1 MARIIA
7 KTKLD
12 ARSIDI
18 LNVIRNNAS
27 YAYQKD
33 VPNIE
38 KEQDIPKVGEIL
50 FGNPTHSNEFINALI
65 NRIALVRMQS
75 ATFNN
80 PYRHL
85 KKGYLEFGETVE
97 DIFVGIIKAVKYDA
111 EKGASREFKRT
122 LPNVQSA
129 FHVTNWKVMYP
140 ITIEKQTLRRA
151 FTSADGVTNLITS
164 IINQVYQSAE
174 YDEYLL
180 FKYLL
185 IKAISHGK
193 VYPQPIDTTDMDSVA
208 VAFRGKSNLLPI
220 DMTGR
225 FNETH
230 VQNNTPIYKQCIFM
244 DADFNA
250 KFDVKVLASAF
261 NMDKATFIGKLHL
274 IDDFASFDNERFE
287 AIREE
292 STGLEEV
299 TADELALMKNVKGVL
314 VDEEWFQVYDNL
326 FEFDETPVGSGL
338 YWNYWLHVWKTVS
351 YSPFANAIVFVD
363 KGATI
368 ANPTTITVE
377 ITGKDISEV
386 GTIFTLN
393 VKDNTATLAPNS
405 LNFVQTEALT
415 TEGIAVQKYGAVVIP
430 STKSAS
436 EIRLVADLDGT
447 TYTGATTITADSAVG
462 ATVELNTGD
471 TGETGDTGDTGDT
484 GNTRKLNKR

>member
-33 VPNIE
+33 VPKIE

-80 PYRHL
+80 PYKHL

-97 DIFVGIIKAVKYDA
+97 DIFVGIINAVKFDA

-122 LPNVQSA
+122 LPNVQSV
-129 FHVTNWKVMYP
+129 FHSTNWRVMYP
-140 ITIEKQTLRRA
+140 ITIEKQALKRA

-164 IINQVYQSAE
+164 IIDQVYQSAE

-193 VYPQPIDTTDMDSVA
+193 VYPQPIDTNDMDSVA

-225 FNETH
+225 FNESH
-230 VQNNTPIYKQCIFM
+230 VQNNTPIDKQCIFM

-299 TADELALMKNVKGVL
+299 SKEELNLMKNVKGVL
-314 VDEEWFQVYDNL
+314 VDEDWFQVYDNL
-326 FEFDETPVGSGL
+326 FEFDETRVGSGL
-338 YWNYWLHVWKTVS
+338 YWNYWLHVWKTIS

-363 KGATI
+363 NTTI
-368 ANPTTITVE
+368 DKPETITVK

-393 VKDNTATLAPNS
+393 VEDNTATLAPNS
-405 LNFVQTEALT
+405 VNFVQTDTLT
-415 TEGIAVQKYGAVVIP
+415 KDGIAVQKYGAVVIP
-430 STKSAS
+430 STKSET
-436 EIRLVADLDGT
+436 EITLEADLDGT
-447 TYTGATTITADSAVG
+447 TYSGATAITGASNVGDSV
-462 ATVELNTGD
+462 T
-471 TGETGDTGDTGDT
+471 
-484 GNTRKLNKR
+484 LNKG

>member
-33 VPNIE
+33 VPEITQ
-38 KEQDIPKVGEIL
+38 EQDIPKVGEIL

-80 PYRHL
+80 PYKHL

-122 LPNVQSA
+122 LPNVQSV
-129 FHVTNWKVMYP
+129 FHLTNWRVMYP
-140 ITIEKQTLRRA
+140 ITIEKQALRRA
-151 FTSADGVTNLITS
+151 FTSADGVTNLISS
-164 IINQVYQSAE
+164 IINQVYTSAE

-185 IKAISHGK
+185 IKSISHGK
-193 VYPQPIDTTDMDSVA
+193 VYPQAIDTTDMNSVA

-225 FNETH
+225 FNESH
-230 VQNNTPIYKQCIFM
+230 VQNNTAIEKQCIFM

-250 KFDVKVLASAF
+250 KFDVEVLASAF
-261 NMDKATFIGKLHL
+261 NMGKADFIGKLHL
-274 IDDFASFDNERFE
+274 IDDFSSFDNERFE

-299 TADELALMKNVKGVL
+299 TADELALMKDVKAVL
-314 VDEEWFQVYDNL
+314 LDEEWFQVYDNL
-326 FEFDETPVGSGL
+326 FEFNETPVGSGL
-338 YWNYWLHVWKTVS
+338 YWNYWLHCWKTVS
-351 YSPFANAIVFVD
+351 YSPFANAIAFVNST
-363 KGATI
+363 ASI
-368 ANPTTITVE
+368 AKPATITVE

-393 VKDNTATLAPNS
+393 VQDDTATLAPNT

-415 TEGIAVQKYGAVVIP
+415 TDGIAVQKYGAVIIP

-436 EIRLVADLDGT
+436 EITLVADLDGT
-447 TYTGATTITADSAVG
+447 TYTGATAITGASAVG
-462 ATVELNTGD
+462 DTVV
-471 TGETGDTGDTGDT
+471 
-484 GNTRKLNKR
+484 LNKG

>member
-33 VPNIE
+33 VPTIE

-50 FGNPTHSNEFINALI
+50 FGNPSHSNEFINALI

-80 PYRHL
+80 PYKHL

-97 DIFVGIIKAVKYDA
+97 DIFVGIIKAVKYDP
-111 EKGASREFKRT
+111 EKGSSREFKRT
-122 LPNVQSA
+122 LPNVQSV
-129 FHVTNWKVMYP
+129 FHMTNWRVMYP
-140 ITIEKQTLRRA
+140 ITIEKQALRRA

-164 IINQVYQSAE
+164 IIDQVYQSAE

-193 VYPQPIDTTDMDSVA
+193 VYPQPIDTTDMNSVA

-225 FNETH
+225 FNEVH
-230 VQNNTPIYKQCIFM
+230 VQNNTPTDKQCIFM

-250 KFDVKVLASAF
+250 KFDVEVLASAF
-261 NMDKATFIGKLHL
+261 NMNKADFIGKLHL
-274 IDDFASFDNERFE
+274 IDDFSSFDNERFE

-299 TADELALMKNVKGVL
+299 TKSELALMKNVKGVL
-314 VDEEWFQVYDNL
+314 LDEEWFQVYDNL
-326 FEFDETPVGSGL
+326 LEFDETRVGSGL
-338 YWNYWLHVWKTVS
+338 YWNYWLHVWKTIS

-363 KGATI
+363 KDAI
-368 ANPTTITVE
+368 AEPETITVE
-377 ITGKDISEV
+377 ITGKDKSEV

-393 VKDNTATLAPNS
+393 VQGDTATLAPNT
-405 LNFVQTEALT
+405 LNFVQTDALT
-415 TEGIAVQKYGAVVIP
+415 SKGIAVQKYGAIVIP
-430 STKSAS
+430 STQANT
-436 EIRLVADLDGT
+436 EITLVADLDGT
-447 TYTGATTITADSAVG
+447 TYTGVTAITSDSAV
-462 ATVELNTGD
+462 ADTVV
-471 TGETGDTGDTGDT
+471 
-484 GNTRKLNKR
+484 LNKG

>member
-33 VPNIE
+33 IPKIE
-38 KEQDIPKVGEIL
+38 KEEDIPKVGEIL
-50 FGNPTHSNEFINALI
+50 YGNPTHSNEFINALI
-65 NRIALVRMQS
+65 NRIALVRIQS

-80 PYRHL
+80 PYKHL

-97 DIFVGIIKAVKYDA
+97 DIFVGIIRAIKYDP
-111 EKGASREFKRT
+111 EKGAGREFKRT
-122 LPNVQSA
+122 LPNVQSV
-129 FHVTNWKVMYP
+129 FHATNWRVIYP
-140 ITIEKQTLRRA
+140 ITIEKQTLKRA
-151 FTSADGVTNLITS
+151 FTSVDGVTNLITS

-193 VYPQPIDTTDMDSVA
+193 VYPQPIDTTSMNSVA

-225 FNETH
+225 FNEAH
-230 VQNNTPIYKQCIFM
+230 VQNNTPIDKQCIFM

-250 KFDVKVLASAF
+250 KFDVEVLASAF
-261 NMDKATFIGKLHL
+261 NMNKADFIGKLHL
-274 IDDFASFDNERFE
+274 IDDFSSFDNERFE
-287 AIREE
+287 EIRKE

-299 TADELALMKNVKGVL
+299 TTDELTRMKNVKGVL

-326 FEFDETPVGSGL
+326 FEFDETRVGSGL
-338 YWNYWLHVWKTVS
+338 YWNYWLHVWKTIS

-363 KGATI
+363 KGAIIDKPETI
-368 ANPTTITVE
+368 NIV
-377 ITGKDISEV
+377 ITGKDMSEV

-393 VKDNTATLAPNS
+393 VQDTEATLAPNTV
-405 LNFVQTEALT
+405 NFVQTEELT
-415 TEGIAVQKYGAVVIP
+415 KAGIAVQKYGAIVIP
-430 STKSAS
+430 STQTET
-436 EIRLVADLDGT
+436 EINLVADLDGT
-447 TYTGATTITADSAVG
+447 TYTGATNITG
-462 ATVELNTGD
+462 ASVVGD
-471 TGETGDTGDTGDT
+471 TIV
-484 GNTRKLNKR
+484 LNKG

>member
-1 MARIIA
+1 MARTIA

-33 VPNIE
+33 VPKIE

-80 PYRHL
+80 PYKHL

-97 DIFVGIIKAVKYDA
+97 DIFVGIIKAVKYDP
-111 EKGASREFKRT
+111 EKGSSREFKRT
-122 LPNVQSA
+122 LPNVQSV
-129 FHVTNWKVMYP
+129 FHMTNWRVMYP
-140 ITIEKQTLRRA
+140 ITVEKQALKRA

-164 IINQVYQSAE
+164 IIDQVYQSAE

-193 VYPQPIDTTDMDSVA
+193 LYPQSIDTTDMNSVA
-208 VAFRGKSNLLPI
+208 VSFRGKSNLLPI

-225 FNETH
+225 FNEAH
-230 VQNNTPIYKQCIFM
+230 VQNNTPIDKQCIFM

-250 KFDVKVLASAF
+250 KFDVEVLASAF

-299 TADELALMKNVKGVL
+299 TADELALMRDVKGVL
-314 VDEEWFQVYDNL
+314 VDEEWFQIYDNL
-326 FEFDETPVGSGL
+326 FEFDETRVGSGL
-338 YWNYWLHVWKTVS
+338 YWNYWLHCWKTIS
-351 YSPFANAIVFVD
+351 YSPFANAIVFVGKPAID
-363 KGATI
+363 KPDTF
-368 ANPTTITVE
+368 TVE
-377 ITGKDISEV
+377 ITGKDISEA

-393 VKDNTATLAPNS
+393 VKDDTATLAPNS
-405 LNFVQTEALT
+405 VNFVQTKALT
-415 TEGIAVQKYGAVVIP
+415 TAGIAVQKYGAIVIP
-430 STKSAS
+430 STKSETA
-436 EIRLVADLDGT
+436 ITLVADLDGT
-447 TYTGATTITADSAVG
+447 TYEGTTTITATSDV
-462 ATVELNTGD
+462 
-471 TGETGDTGDTGDT
+471 
-484 GNTRKLNKR
+484 GNTVLLNKG

>member
-1 MARIIA
+1 MARIIT

-33 VPNIE
+33 VPKID

-50 FGNPTHSNEFINALI
+50 FGNPTHANEFINALI

-80 PYRHL
+80 PYKHL
-85 KKGYLEFGETVE
+85 KKGFLEFGESVE
-97 DIFVGIIKAVKYDA
+97 DIFVGIINAVKYDA

-122 LPNVQSA
+122 LPNVQSV
-129 FHVTNWKVMYP
+129 FHVTNWRVMYP
-140 ITIEKQTLRRA
+140 ITIEKQTLKRA
-151 FTSADGVTNLITS
+151 FTSTDGVTNLITS
-164 IINQVYQSAE
+164 IIDQVYQSAE

-193 VYPQPIDTTDMDSVA
+193 VFPQPIDTTDMNSVA

-225 FNETH
+225 FNEAH
-230 VQNNTPIYKQCIFM
+230 VQNNTPIERQCIFM

-250 KFDVKVLASAF
+250 KFDVEVLASAF
-261 NMDKATFIGKLHL
+261 NMNKADFIGRLHL
-274 IDDFASFDNERFE
+274 IDDFSSFDNERFE

-299 TADELALMKNVKGVL
+299 TADELALMKAVKGVL
-314 VDEEWFQVYDNL
+314 VDEDWFQVYDNL
-326 FEFDETPVGSGL
+326 LEFDETHVGSGL
-338 YWNYWLHVWKTVS
+338 YWNYWLHVWKTIS

-363 KGATI
+363 HDATI
-368 ANPTTITVE
+368 AKPKTFTVK

-386 GTIFTLN
+386 GTIFTLD
-393 VKDNTATLAPNS
+393 VQSDTATLAPNS
-405 LNFVQTEALT
+405 VNFVQTKALT
-415 TEGIAVQKYGAVVIP
+415 TEGIAVQKYGAIVIP
-430 STKSAS
+430 STKSES
-436 EIRLVADLDGT
+436 EITLVADLDGT
-447 TYTGATTITADSAVG
+447 TYTGATNITSASAVG
-462 ATVELNTGD
+462 DTVILNEG
-471 TGETGDTGDTGDT
+471 
-484 GNTRKLNKR
+484 

>member
-1 MARIIA
+1 MSRIIA

-12 ARSIDI
+12 ARTIDI

-27 YAYQKD
+27 YAYQND

-50 FGNPTHSNEFINALI
+50 FGNPTHSNEFINALV
-65 NRIALVRMQS
+65 NRIALVRLQS

-80 PYRHL
+80 PYKHL

-97 DIFVGIIKAVKYDA
+97 DIFVVIIKAVKYDA

-122 LPNVQSA
+122 LPNVQSV
-129 FHVTNWKVMYP
+129 FHMTNWRVMYP
-140 ITIEKQTLRRA
+140 ITIEKQALRRA

-164 IINQVYQSAE
+164 IIEQVYQSAE

-193 VYPQPIDTTDMDSVA
+193 VYPQSIDTTDMDSVA
-208 VAFRGKSNLLPI
+208 TAFRGKSNLLPI

-225 FNETH
+225 FNEFH
-230 VQNNTPIYKQCIFM
+230 VQNNTPIEKQCIFM

-261 NMDKATFIGKLHL
+261 NMNKADFIGKLHL
-274 IDDFASFDNERFE
+274 IDDFSSFDNERFE

-299 TADELALMKNVKGVL
+299 TADELALMKDVKGVL
-314 VDEEWFQVYDNL
+314 VDEDWFQIYDNL
-326 FEFDETPVGSGL
+326 FEFDETRVGSGL
-338 YWNYWLHVWKTVS
+338 YWNYWLHVWKTIS
-351 YSPFANAIVFVD
+351 YSPFSNAIVFVD
-363 KGATI
+363 SGATI
-368 ANPTTITVE
+368 AHPATITVE

-393 VKDNTATLAPNS
+393 VQDDTATLAPNT
-405 LNFVQTEALT
+405 LNFVQTEALAS
-415 TEGIAVQKYGAVVIP
+415 EGIAVQKYGAIVIP
-430 STKSAS
+430 STKSAT
-436 EIRLVADLDGT
+436 EITLVADLDGT
-447 TYTGATTITADSAVG
+447 SYTGATTITGASAVG
-462 ATVELNTGD
+462 DTVV
-471 TGETGDTGDTGDT
+471 
-484 GNTRKLNKR
+484 LNKG

>member
-1 MARIIA
+1 MAKLIA
-7 KTKLD
+7 NTKLD

-33 VPNIE
+33 VPVISQ
-38 KEQDIPKVGEIL
+38 EQDIPKVGEIL
-50 FGNPTHSNEFINALI
+50 FGNPTHANEFINALV
-65 NRIALVRMQS
+65 NRIALVRVQS

-85 KKGYLEFGETVE
+85 KKGYLEFGESVE

-122 LPNVQSA
+122 LPNVQSV
-129 FHVTNWKVMYP
+129 FHLTNWRVMYP
-140 ITIEKQTLRRA
+140 ITIEKQALRRA

-193 VYPQPIDTTDMDSVA
+193 VYSQPVDTTDMHSVA

-225 FNETH
+225 FNESH
-230 VQNNTPIYKQCIFM
+230 VQNNTPVDAQCIFM

-250 KFDVKVLASAF
+250 KFDVEVLASAF
-261 NMDKATFIGKLHL
+261 NMDKAEFIGKLHL
-274 IDDFASFDNERFE
+274 IDDFSSFDNERFE

-292 STGLEEV
+292 STGLEKV
-299 TADELALMKNVKGVL
+299 TEDELALMKNVKGVL
-314 VDEEWFQVYDNL
+314 LDTAWFQVYDNL

-351 YSPFANAIVFVD
+351 YSPFANAIAFVD
-363 KGATI
+363 KAETI
-368 ANPTTITVE
+368 AKPKTINVK
-377 ITGKDISEV
+377 ITGKDTSNV

-393 VKDNTATLAPNS
+393 VQDDTATLAPNT
-405 LNFVQTEALT
+405 LNFVQTQELT
-415 TEGIAVQKYGAVVIP
+415 TAGIAVQKYGAIVIP
-430 STKSAS
+430 STQAS
-436 EIRLVADLDGT
+436 TQITIVADLDGT
-447 TYTGATTITADSAVG
+447 TYTADTDITVDSEVGTTVA
-462 ATVELNTGD
+462 
-471 TGETGDTGDTGDT
+471 
-484 GNTRKLNKR
+484 LNKG

>member
-1 MARIIA
+1 MPRIIA

-33 VPNIE
+33 VPVIT

-50 FGNPTHSNEFINALI
+50 FGNPTHANEFINALV
-65 NRIALVRMQS
+65 NRIALVRVQS

-80 PYRHL
+80 PYKHL
-85 KKGYLEFGETVE
+85 KKGYLEFGESVE
-97 DIFVGIIKAVKYDA
+97 DIFVGIIKAVKYDP
-111 EKGASREFKRT
+111 EKAPSREFKRT
-122 LPNVQSA
+122 LPNVQSV
-129 FHVTNWKVMYP
+129 FHLTNWRVMYP
-140 ITIEKQTLRRA
+140 ITIEKQALRRA
-151 FTSADGVTNLITS
+151 FTSADGVTNLIST
-164 IINQVYQSAE
+164 IINQVYTSAE

-193 VYPQPIDTTDMDSVA
+193 VYTQPIATDDMNSVA

-225 FNETH
+225 FNELH
-230 VQNNTPIYKQCIFM
+230 VQNNTDIKNQCIFM

-250 KFDVKVLASAF
+250 KFDVEVLASAF
-261 NMDKATFIGKLHL
+261 NMNKAEFIGKLHL
-274 IDDFASFDNERFE
+274 IDDFSSFDNERFE

-292 STGLEEV
+292 STELEEV
-299 TADELALMKNVKGVL
+299 TESELKLMENVKGVL
-314 VDEEWFQVYDNL
+314 LDEEWFQVYDNL

-338 YWNYWLHVWKTVS
+338 YWNYWLHCWKTVS

-363 KGATI
+363 SNATI
-368 ANPTTITVE
+368 AKPSSINIE

-393 VKDNTATLAPNS
+393 VKNNTAGLTPNT
-405 LNFVQTEALT
+405 LNFVQTKQLT
-415 TEGIAVQKYGAVVIP
+415 TDGIAVQKYGAVIIP
-430 STKSAS
+430 STKSDS
-436 EIRLVADLDGT
+436 KITLVADLGGT
-447 TYTGATTITADSAVG
+447 TYTATSDITSASSVG
-462 ATVELNTGD
+462 DTVELSVGDTVELNEG
-471 TGETGDTGDTGDT
+471 
-484 GNTRKLNKR
+484 

>member
-1 MARIIA
+1 MARIIS

-33 VPNIE
+33 IPKIE
-38 KEQDIPKVGEIL
+38 QEQDIPKVGEIL
-50 FGNPTHSNEFINALI
+50 FGNPTHSNEFINALV
-65 NRIALVRMQS
+65 NRIALVRAQS

-80 PYRHL
+80 PYKHL
-85 KKGYLEFGETVE
+85 KKGYLEFGESVE
-97 DIFVGIIKAVKYDA
+97 DIFVGIIKAVKYDP

-122 LPNVQSA
+122 LPNVQTV
-129 FHVTNWKVMYP
+129 FHLTNWRVMYP
-140 ITIEKQTLRRA
+140 ITIEKQALRRA

-193 VYPQPIDTTDMDSVA
+193 VYTQSIDTTNMNSVA

-225 FNETH
+225 FNESH
-230 VQNNTPIYKQCIFM
+230 VQNNTALYKQCIFM

-250 KFDVKVLASAF
+250 KFDVEVLASAF
-261 NMDKATFIGKLHL
+261 NMNKAEFIGKLHL
-274 IDDFASFDNERFE
+274 IDDFSSFDNERFE

-299 TADELALMKNVKGVL
+299 TAEELALMKNVKGVL
-314 VDEEWFQVYDNL
+314 LDEDWFQVYDNL
-326 FEFDETPVGSGL
+326 FEFNETPVGSGL

-351 YSPFANAIVFVD
+351 YSPFANAIAFVD
-363 KGATI
+363 SGATI
-368 ANPTTITVE
+368 DKPKTITVE
-377 ITGKDISEV
+377 VTGKDITEV

-393 VKDNTATLAPNS
+393 VKNDTATLAPNT
-405 LNFVQTEALT
+405 LNFVQTAALT
-415 TEGIAVQKYGAVVIP
+415 TAGIAIQKYGAIVIP
-430 STKSAS
+430 STQAET
-436 EIRLVADLDGT
+436 EITLVADLDGT
-447 TYTGATTITADSAVG
+447 TYTGATAITSASAVG
-462 ATVELNTGD
+462 DTVD
-471 TGETGDTGDTGDT
+471 
-484 GNTRKLNKR
+484 LNKG

>member
-12 ARSIDI
+12 GRSIDI

-33 VPNIE
+33 IPKIE

-50 FGNPTHSNEFINALI
+50 FGNPTHSNEFINALV
-65 NRIALVRMQS
+65 NRIALVRAQS

-80 PYRHL
+80 PYKHL
-85 KKGYLEFGETVE
+85 KKGYLEFGESVE
-97 DIFVGIIKAVKYDA
+97 DIFVGIIKAVKYDP

-122 LPNVQSA
+122 LPNVQSV
-129 FHVTNWKVMYP
+129 FHLTNWRVMYP
-140 ITIEKQTLRRA
+140 ITIEKQALRRA

-193 VYPQPIDTTDMDSVA
+193 VYTQSIDTSNMNSVA

-225 FNETH
+225 FNESH
-230 VQNNTPIYKQCIFM
+230 VQNNTALDKQCIFM

-250 KFDVKVLASAF
+250 KFDVEVLASAF
-261 NMDKATFIGKLHL
+261 NMNKAEFIGKLHL
-274 IDDFASFDNERFE
+274 IDDFSSFDNERFE

-299 TADELALMKNVKGVL
+299 TAEELALMENVKGVL
-314 VDEEWFQVYDNL
+314 LDEDWFQVYDNL
-326 FEFDETPVGSGL
+326 FEFNETPVGSGL

-351 YSPFANAIVFVD
+351 YSPFANAIAFVD
-363 KGATI
+363 SDATI
-368 ANPTTITVE
+368 DKPEKITVE
-377 ITGKDISEV
+377 VAGKDISEV

-393 VKDNTATLAPNS
+393 VKNDTATLAPNT

-415 TEGIAVQKYGAVVIP
+415 TAGIAIQKYGAIVIP
-430 STKSAS
+430 SKQAET
-436 EIRLVADLDGT
+436 EIKLVADLDGT
-447 TYTGATTITADSAVG
+447 TYTGVTPITSASAVG
-462 ATVELNTGD
+462 ATVDLKKG
-471 TGETGDTGDTGDT
+471 
-484 GNTRKLNKR
+484 

>member
-33 VPNIE
+33 VPKIE
-38 KEQDIPKVGEIL
+38 KEQDIPKVGQIL
-50 FGNPTHSNEFINALI
+50 YGNPTHSNEFINALI
-65 NRIALVRMQS
+65 NRIALVRIQS

-80 PYRHL
+80 PYKHL

-97 DIFVGIIKAVKYDA
+97 DIFVGIIKAVKYDP
-111 EKGASREFKRT
+111 EKGSSREFKRT
-122 LPNVQSA
+122 LPNVQSV
-129 FHVTNWKVMYP
+129 FHLTNWRVMYP
-140 ITIEKQTLRRA
+140 ITIEKQALKRA

-193 VYPQPIDTTDMDSVA
+193 VYTEPIDTTNMNSVA

-225 FNETH
+225 FNEAH
-230 VQNNTPIYKQCIFM
+230 VQNNTPIDKQCIFM

-250 KFDVKVLASAF
+250 KFDVEVLAGAF
-261 NMDKATFIGKLHL
+261 NMTKADFIGKLHL
-274 IDDFASFDNERFE
+274 IDDFSSFDNERFE

-299 TADELALMKNVKGVL
+299 TEDELALMNDVKGVL
-314 VDEEWFQVYDNL
+314 LDEEWFQVYDNL
-326 FEFDETPVGSGL
+326 LEFDETRVGSGL
-338 YWNYWLHVWKTVS
+338 YWNYWLHVWKTIS

-363 KGATI
+363 KDAAI
-368 ANPTTITVE
+368 AKPAKISVE
-377 ITGKDISEV
+377 ITGKDITEV

-393 VKDNTATLAPNS
+393 VKGDTPTLAPNS
-405 LNFVQTEALT
+405 VNFVQSEALT
-415 TEGIAVQKYGAVVIP
+415 KAGIAVQKYGAIVIP
-430 STKSAS
+430 STQLAT
-436 EIRLVADLDGT
+436 EITLIADLDGT
-447 TYTGATTITADSAVG
+447 TYTGDTAITGASAVG
-462 ATVELNTGD
+462 DTVELNKG
-471 TGETGDTGDTGDT
+471 
-484 GNTRKLNKR
+484 

>member
-33 VPNIE
+33 IPKIE
-38 KEQDIPKVGEIL
+38 KEEDIPKVGEIL
-50 FGNPTHSNEFINALI
+50 YGNPAHSNEFINALI

-80 PYRHL
+80 PYKHL

-97 DIFVGIIKAVKYDA
+97 DIFVGIIRAVKYDP
-111 EKGASREFKRT
+111 EKGDSREFKRT
-122 LPNVQSA
+122 LPNVQSV
-129 FHVTNWKVMYP
+129 FHMTNWKVMYP
-140 ITIEKQTLRRA
+140 ITIEKQTLKRA
-151 FTSADGVTNLITS
+151 FTSSDGVTNLITS
-164 IINQVYQSAE
+164 IIDQVYQSAE

-193 VYPQPIDTTDMDSVA
+193 VYPQPIDTTNMNSVA

-225 FNETH
+225 FNEAH
-230 VQNNTPIYKQCIFM
+230 VQNNTPVDKQCIFM

-250 KFDVKVLASAF
+250 KFDVEVLASAF
-261 NMDKATFIGKLHL
+261 NMNKADFIGKLHL
-274 IDDFASFDNERFE
+274 IDDFSAFDNERFE
-287 AIREE
+287 AIRKE

-299 TADELALMKNVKGVL
+299 TTDELTLMKKVKGVL

-326 FEFDETPVGSGL
+326 FEFDETRVGSGL
-338 YWNYWLHVWKTVS
+338 YWNYWLHVWKTIS

-363 KGATI
+363 RDAAIDKPDTI
-368 ANPTTITVE
+368 KVE
-377 ITGKDISEV
+377 ITGKDVSKV
-386 GTIFTLN
+386 GTILTLN
-393 VKDNTATLAPNS
+393 VQEDTATLAPNS
-405 LNFVQTEALT
+405 VHFVQTNALT
-415 TEGIAVQKYGAVVIP
+415 TAGIAVQKYGAIVIP
-430 STKSAS
+430 STNS
-436 EIRLVADLDGT
+436 ETNITLVADLDGT
-447 TYTGATTITADSAVG
+447 TYTSDTFDTATSAVG
-462 ATVELNTGD
+462 DIVTLNRG
-471 TGETGDTGDTGDT
+471 
-484 GNTRKLNKR
+484 

>member
-33 VPNIE
+33 VPKIE

-80 PYRHL
+80 PYKHL

-97 DIFVGIIKAVKYDA
+97 DIFVGIIKAVKYDP
-111 EKGASREFKRT
+111 EKGSSREFKRT
-122 LPNVQSA
+122 LPNVQSV
-129 FHVTNWKVMYP
+129 FHMTNWKVMYP
-140 ITIEKQTLRRA
+140 ITIEKQSLKRA

-164 IINQVYQSAE
+164 IIDQVYQSAE

-193 VYPQPIDTTDMDSVA
+193 VYPQPIDTTNMDSVA

-225 FNETH
+225 FNEIH
-230 VQNNTPIYKQCIFM
+230 VPNNTPIDRQCIFM

-250 KFDVKVLASAF
+250 KFDVEVLASAF
-261 NMDKATFIGKLHL
+261 NMNKADFIGRLHL
-274 IDDFASFDNERFE
+274 IDDFSSFDNERFE

-299 TADELALMKNVKGVL
+299 TADELALMTNVKGVL
-314 VDEEWFQVYDNL
+314 LDEEWFQVYDNL
-326 FEFDETPVGSGL
+326 FEFDETRVGSGL
-338 YWNYWLHVWKTVS
+338 YWNYWLHCWKTIS

-363 KGATI
+363 GANI
-368 ANPTTITVE
+368 DKPASITVE
-377 ITGKDISEV
+377 ITGKDTSKV

-393 VKDNTATLAPNS
+393 AKDGEATLAPNS
-405 LNFVQTEALT
+405 FNFVQTKALT
-415 TEGIAVQKYGAVVIP
+415 SEGIAVQKYGAIVIP
-430 STKSAS
+430 STKSDSA
-436 EIRLVADLDGT
+436 ITLVADLDGT
-447 TYTGATTITADSAVG
+447 TYTGTTSITAASAVG
-462 ATVELNTGD
+462 D
-471 TGETGDTGDTGDT
+471 TPV
-484 GNTRKLNKR
+484 LNKG

>member
-33 VPNIE
+33 VPIIE

-50 FGNPTHSNEFINALI
+50 FGNPTHSNEFINALV
-65 NRIALVRMQS
+65 NRIALVRIQS

-80 PYRHL
+80 PYQHL

-122 LPNVQSA
+122 LPNVQSV
-129 FHVTNWKVMYP
+129 FHLTNWRVMYP
-140 ITIEKQTLRRA
+140 ITIEKQALKRA

-193 VYPQPIDTTDMDSVA
+193 VYPQHIDTTDMNSVA

-225 FNETH
+225 FNEAH
-230 VQNNTPIYKQCIFM
+230 VQNNTPFDRQCIFM

-250 KFDVKVLASAF
+250 KFDVEVLASAF
-261 NMDKATFIGKLHL
+261 HMNKADFIGRLHL
-274 IDDFASFDNERFE
+274 IDDFSSFDNERFE

-299 TADELALMKNVKGVL
+299 TADELTLMKNVKGVL
-314 VDEEWFQVYDNL
+314 LDEDWFQVYDNL
-326 FEFDETPVGSGL
+326 FEFDETRVGSGL
-338 YWNYWLHVWKTVS
+338 YWNYWLHVWKTIS
-351 YSPFANAIVFVD
+351 YSPFANAIVFVENAIID
-363 KGATI
+363 K
-368 ANPTTITVE
+368 PETITVN
-377 ITGKDISEV
+377 ITGKDVSEAV
-386 GTIFTLN
+386 TIFTLN
-393 VKDNTATLAPNS
+393 VQDDTATLAPNS
-405 LNFVQTEALT
+405 VNFVQTKTLT
-415 TEGIAVQKYGAVVIP
+415 TEGIAVQKYGAIVIP
-430 STKSAS
+430 STKKETA
-436 EIRLVADLDGT
+436 ITLVADLDGT
-447 TYTGATTITADSAVG
+447 TYTGDTNITAASV
-462 ATVELNTGD
+462 VGD
-471 TGETGDTGDTGDT
+471 TVVLSKG
-484 GNTRKLNKR
+484 

>member
-1 MARIIA
+1 MSRIIA

-33 VPNIE
+33 IPKIE

-80 PYRHL
+80 PYKHL

-97 DIFVGIIKAVKYDA
+97 DIFVGIINAVKYDP

-122 LPNVQSA
+122 LPNVQSV
-129 FHVTNWKVMYP
+129 FHITNWRVMYP
-140 ITIEKQTLRRA
+140 ITIEKQALKRA

-193 VYPQPIDTTDMDSVA
+193 VYSQAIDTADMNSVA

-225 FNETH
+225 FNEAH
-230 VQNNTPIYKQCIFM
+230 VQNNTPIDEQCIFM

-250 KFDVKVLASAF
+250 KFDVEVLAGAF
-261 NMDKATFIGKLHL
+261 NMNKADFIGRLHL
-274 IDDFASFDNERFE
+274 IDDFSSFDNERFE
-287 AIREE
+287 AIRAE

-299 TADELALMKNVKGVL
+299 TADELALMRDVKGVL
-314 VDEEWFQVYDNL
+314 LDEEWFQVYDNL
-326 FEFDETPVGSGL
+326 FEFDETRVGSGL
-338 YWNYWLHVWKTVS
+338 YWNYWLHVWKTIS

-363 KGATI
+363 SAATI
-368 ANPTTITVE
+368 AKPSSITVE
-377 ITGKDISEV
+377 ITGKDVSEV

-393 VKDNTATLAPNS
+393 VQSDTPTLAPNS
-405 LNFVQTEALT
+405 LNFVQTKTLT
-415 TEGIAVQKYGAVVIP
+415 TEGIAVHKYGAIVIP
-430 STKSAS
+430 STKSEANI
-436 EIRLVADLDGT
+436 ELVADLDGT
-447 TYTGATTITADSAVG
+447 TYTGATNITGASAVG
-462 ATVELNTGD
+462 DTVI
-471 TGETGDTGDTGDT
+471 
-484 GNTRKLNKR
+484 LNKG

>member
-1 MARIIA
+1 MPRIIA

-33 VPNIE
+33 VPEIT

-50 FGNPTHSNEFINALI
+50 FGNPTHANEFINALV
-65 NRIALVRMQS
+65 NRIALVRVQS

-80 PYRHL
+80 PYKHL

-97 DIFVGIIKAVKYDA
+97 DIFVGIIKAIKYDA
-111 EKGASREFKRT
+111 EKAPSREFKRT
-122 LPNVQSA
+122 LPNVQSV
-129 FHVTNWKVMYP
+129 FHLTNWRVMYP
-140 ITIEKQTLRRA
+140 ITIEKQALRRA
-151 FTSADGVTNLITS
+151 FTSADGVTNLIST
-164 IINQVYQSAE
+164 IINQVYTSAE

-193 VYPQPIDTTDMDSVA
+193 VYPQPIDTTNMTSVA

-225 FNETH
+225 FNESH
-230 VQNNTPIYKQCIFM
+230 VQNNTAIDNQCIFM

-250 KFDVKVLASAF
+250 RFDVEVLASAF
-261 NMDKATFIGKLHL
+261 NMNKAEFMGKLHL
-274 IDDFASFDNERFE
+274 IDDFSSFDNERFE
-287 AIREE
+287 AIREG

-299 TADELALMKNVKGVL
+299 TADELALMKDVKGVL
-314 VDEEWFQVYDNL
+314 LDEEWFQVYDNL
-326 FEFDETPVGSGL
+326 FEFNETPVGSGL
-338 YWNYWLHVWKTVS
+338 YWNYWLHCWKIVS
-351 YSPFANAIVFVD
+351 YSPFANAIAFVD
-363 KGATI
+363 SGAAITK
-368 ANPTTITVE
+368 PSTITVE

-393 VKDNTATLAPNS
+393 VQSDTATLAPNT
-405 LNFVQTEALT
+405 LNFVQTKALT
-415 TEGIAVQKYGAVVIP
+415 TDGIAVQKYGAVIIP

-436 EIRLVADLDGT
+436 EITLVADLDGT
-447 TYTGATTITADSAVG
+447 TYTGDTAITSAS
-462 ATVELNTGD
+462 TVGD
-471 TGETGDTGDTGDT
+471 TVV
-484 GNTRKLNKR
+484 LNKG

>member
-1 MARIIA
+1 MPRIIA

-33 VPNIE
+33 VPNIT
-38 KEQDIPKVGEIL
+38 KEEDIPKVGEIL
-50 FGNPTHSNEFINALI
+50 FGNPTHANEFINALV
-65 NRIALVRMQS
+65 NRIALVRVQS

-80 PYRHL
+80 PYKHL

-111 EKGASREFKRT
+111 EKAPSREFKRT
-122 LPNVQSA
+122 LPNVQSV
-129 FHVTNWKVMYP
+129 FHLTNWRVMYP
-140 ITIEKQTLRRA
+140 ITIEKQALKRA
-151 FTSADGVTNLITS
+151 FTSTDGVTNLIST
-164 IINQVYQSAE
+164 IINQVYTSAE

-193 VYPQPIDTTDMDSVA
+193 VYPQPIDTANMNSVA

-225 FNETH
+225 FNENH
-230 VQNNTPIYKQCIFM
+230 VQNNTPINKQCIFM

-250 KFDVKVLASAF
+250 KFDVEVLAGAF
-261 NMDKATFIGKLHL
+261 NMNKADFIGKLHL
-274 IDDFASFDNERFE
+274 IDDFSSFDNERFE

-299 TADELALMKNVKGVL
+299 TADELALMTNVKGVL
-314 VDEEWFQVYDNL
+314 LDEEWFQVYDNL
-326 FEFDETPVGSGL
+326 FEFDETRVGSGL
-338 YWNYWLHVWKTVS
+338 YWNYWLHAWKTIS

-363 KGATI
+363 SGATTDK
-368 ANPTTITVE
+368 PLTITVE

-393 VKDNTATLAPNS
+393 VKDDATTLAPNS
-405 LNFVQTEALT
+405 VNFVQTEALT
-415 TEGIAVQKYGAVVIP
+415 TEGISVQKYGAIVIP
-430 STKSAS
+430 STKSES
-436 EIRLVADLDGT
+436 EIKLVADLDGT
-447 TYTGATTITADSAVG
+447 TYTGVTNITADSV
-462 ATVELNTGD
+462 V
-471 TGETGDTGDTGDT
+471 
-484 GNTRKLNKR
+484 GNTVVLNRG

>member
-1 MARIIA
+1 MARRIA

-33 VPNIE
+33 VPKIE

-50 FGNPTHSNEFINALI
+50 FGNPSHSNEFINALI
-65 NRIALVRMQS
+65 NRIALVRVQS

-80 PYRHL
+80 PYKHL

-111 EKGASREFKRT
+111 EKASGREFKRT
-122 LPNVQSA
+122 LPNVQSV
-129 FHVTNWKVMYP
+129 FHLTNWRVMYP
-140 ITIEKQTLRRA
+140 ITIEKQALRRA

-164 IINQVYQSAE
+164 IIDQVYQSAE

-193 VYPQPIDTTDMDSVA
+193 VYPQSIDTTDMNSVA

-230 VQNNTPIYKQCIFM
+230 VQNNTPIDRQCIFM

-250 KFDVKVLASAF
+250 KFDVEVLASAF
-261 NMDKATFIGKLHL
+261 NMNKADFIGRLHL
-274 IDDFASFDNERFE
+274 IDDFSSFDNERFE

-299 TADELALMKNVKGVL
+299 TEDELELMKNVKGVL

-326 FEFDETPVGSGL
+326 LEFDETRVGSGL
-338 YWNYWLHVWKTVS
+338 YWNYWLHCWKTIS

-363 KGATI
+363 RGAAI
-368 ANPTTITVE
+368 SLPSKINVK
-377 ITGKDISEV
+377 ITGKDTSEV

-393 VKDNTATLAPNS
+393 VQDDTATLNPNS
-405 LNFVQTEALT
+405 VNFVQTEALT
-415 TEGIAVQKYGAVVIP
+415 KDGIAVQKYGAIVIP
-430 STKSAS
+430 STKYDSN
-436 EIRLVADLDGT
+436 ITLVADLEGT
-447 TYTGATTITADSAVG
+447 TYTGTTPITSDSNVDD
-462 ATVELNTGD
+462 TVELDSAANGD
-471 TGETGDTGDTGDT
+471 TG
-484 GNTRKLNKR
+484 KLNKG

>member
-33 VPNIE
+33 IPKIE
-38 KEQDIPKVGEIL
+38 QEQDIPKVGEIL
-50 FGNPTHSNEFINALI
+50 FGNPTHSNEFINALV
-65 NRIALVRMQS
+65 NRIALVRAQS

-80 PYRHL
+80 PYKHL
-85 KKGYLEFGETVE
+85 KKGYLEFGESVE
-97 DIFVGIIKAVKYDA
+97 DIFVGIIKAVKYDP

-122 LPNVQSA
+122 LPNVQTV
-129 FHVTNWKVMYP
+129 FHLTNWRVMYP
-140 ITIEKQTLRRA
+140 ITIEKQALRRA

-193 VYPQPIDTTDMDSVA
+193 VYTQSIDTSNMNSVA

-225 FNETH
+225 FNESH
-230 VQNNTPIYKQCIFM
+230 VQNNTALDKQCIFM

-250 KFDVKVLASAF
+250 KFDVEVLASAF
-261 NMDKATFIGKLHL
+261 NMNKAEFIGKLHL
-274 IDDFASFDNERFE
+274 IDDFSSFDNERFE

-299 TADELALMKNVKGVL
+299 TAEELALMKNVKGVL
-314 VDEEWFQVYDNL
+314 LDEEWFQVYDNL
-326 FEFDETPVGSGL
+326 FEFNETPVGSGL

-351 YSPFANAIVFVD
+351 YSPFANAIAFVD
-363 KGATI
+363 SGTTI
-368 ANPTTITVE
+368 DKPKTITVE
-377 ITGKDISEV
+377 VTGKDISEV

-393 VKDNTATLAPNS
+393 VKNDTATLAPNT
-405 LNFVQTEALT
+405 LNFVQTDALT
-415 TEGIAVQKYGAVVIP
+415 TAGIAIQKYGAIVIP
-430 STKSAS
+430 STQATTQ
-436 EIRLVADLDGT
+436 ITLVADLDGT
-447 TYTGATTITADSAVG
+447 TYTGDTTITSASAVG
-462 ATVELNTGD
+462 DTVN
-471 TGETGDTGDTGDT
+471 
-484 GNTRKLNKR
+484 LNKG

>member
-33 VPNIE
+33 VPKID

-80 PYRHL
+80 PYKHL

-97 DIFVGIIKAVKYDA
+97 DIFVGIIKAVKYDP

-122 LPNVQSA
+122 LPNVQSV
-129 FHVTNWKVMYP
+129 FHMTNWRVMYP
-140 ITIEKQTLRRA
+140 ITIEKQALRRA

-193 VYPQPIDTTDMDSVA
+193 LYPQKVNTNDMNSVA
-208 VAFRGKSNLLPI
+208 VAFRSKSNLLPI

-230 VQNNTPIYKQCIFM
+230 VQNNTAIDKQCIFM

-250 KFDVKVLASAF
+250 KFDVEVLAGAF
-261 NMDKATFIGKLHL
+261 NMSKAEFIGKLHL
-274 IDDFASFDNERFE
+274 IDDFGSFDNERFD

-299 TADELALMKNVKGVL
+299 TQDELALMKNVKGVL
-314 VDEEWFQVYDNL
+314 LDEAWFQVYDNL
-326 FEFDETPVGSGL
+326 FEFNETPVGSGL

-363 KGATI
+363 SAASIDKPSSI
-368 ANPTTITVE
+368 IVE
-377 ITGKDISEV
+377 ITGKDKSEV

-393 VKDNTATLAPNS
+393 VKNATTPNVENATTLNVENATTLVPNS
-405 LNFVQTEALT
+405 VNFVQTDALT
-415 TEGIAVQKYGAVVIP
+415 KDGIAVQKYGAIVIP
-430 STKSAS
+430 STKSEA
-436 EIRLVADLDGT
+436 EIMLVADLEGT
-447 TYTGATTITADSAVG
+447 TYSAKNNKITASNKV
-462 ATVELNTGD
+462 GD
-471 TGETGDTGDTGDT
+471 TVSLEKVD
-484 GNTRKLNKR
+484 

>member
-1 MARIIA
+1 MPRIIA

-33 VPNIE
+33 VPVIT

-50 FGNPTHSNEFINALI
+50 FGNPTHANEFINALV
-65 NRIALVRMQS
+65 NRIALVRVQS

-80 PYRHL
+80 PYKHL
-85 KKGYLEFGETVE
+85 KKGYLEFGESVE
-97 DIFVGIIKAVKYDA
+97 DIFVGIIKAVKYDP
-111 EKGASREFKRT
+111 EKAPSREFKRT
-122 LPNVQSA
+122 LPNVQSV
-129 FHVTNWKVMYP
+129 FHLTNWRVMYP
-140 ITIEKQTLRRA
+140 ITIEKQALRRA
-151 FTSADGVTNLITS
+151 FTSADGVTNLIST
-164 IINQVYQSAE
+164 IINQVYTSAE

-193 VYPQPIDTTDMDSVA
+193 VYTQPIVTADMKSVA

-225 FNETH
+225 FNELH
-230 VQNNTPIYKQCIFM
+230 VQNNTDIKNQCIFM

-250 KFDVKVLASAF
+250 KFDVEVLASAF
-261 NMDKATFIGKLHL
+261 NMNKAEFIGKLHL
-274 IDDFASFDNERFE
+274 IDDFSSFDNERFE

-292 STGLEEV
+292 SSELEEV
-299 TADELALMKNVKGVL
+299 TADELTLMKNVKGVL
-314 VDEEWFQVYDNL
+314 LDEEWFQVYDNL
-326 FEFDETPVGSGL
+326 FEFNETPVGSGL
-338 YWNYWLHVWKTVS
+338 YWNYWLHCWKTVA

-363 KGATI
+363 SAASIEK
-368 ANPTTITVE
+368 PESITVK

-393 VKDNTATLAPNS
+393 VQDDTATLSPKT
-405 LNFVQTEALT
+405 LNFVQTKLLT
-415 TEGIAVQKYGAVVIP
+415 TDGIAVQKYGAVIIP
-430 STKSAS
+430 STKSDS
-436 EIRLVADLDGT
+436 MITLVADLDGT
-447 TYTGATTITADSAVG
+447 TYTASSDISSDSSV
-462 ATVELNTGD
+462 GD
-471 TGETGDTGDTGDT
+471 TVVLTKG
-484 GNTRKLNKR
+484 

>member
-7 KTKLD
+7 KTKLN

-33 VPNIE
+33 IPLIE

-50 FGNPTHSNEFINALI
+50 YGNPTHSNEFINALI

-80 PYRHL
+80 PYKHL

-97 DIFVGIIKAVKYDA
+97 DIFVGIIRAVKYDP
-111 EKGASREFKRT
+111 EKGANREFKRT
-122 LPNVQSA
+122 LPNVQSV
-129 FHVTNWKVMYP
+129 FHMTNWKVMYP
-140 ITIEKQTLRRA
+140 ITIEKQALKRA

-164 IINQVYQSAE
+164 IIDQVYQSAE

-193 VYPQPIDTTDMDSVA
+193 VYPQSIDTTNMNGVA

-225 FNETH
+225 FNEAH
-230 VQNNTPIYKQCIFM
+230 VQNNTPIDKQCIFM

-250 KFDVKVLASAF
+250 KFDVEVLASAF
-261 NMDKATFIGKLHL
+261 NMNKADFIGKLHL
-274 IDDFASFDNERFE
+274 IDDFSSFDNERFE
-287 AIREE
+287 AIRTE

-299 TADELALMKNVKGVL
+299 TQSELELMKHVKGVL
-314 VDEEWFQVYDNL
+314 LDEDWFQVYDNL
-326 FEFDETPVGSGL
+326 FEFDETRVGSGL
-338 YWNYWLHVWKTVS
+338 YWNYWLHVWKTIS

-363 KGATI
+363 QAAAIDKPAS
-368 ANPTTITVE
+368 ITVE
-377 ITGKDISEV
+377 ITGKDISNV

-393 VKDNTATLAPNS
+393 VKDDTNKLAPNS
-405 LNFVQTEALT
+405 VNFVQTEALT
-415 TEGIAVQKYGAVVIP
+415 KVGIAVQKYGAIVIP
-430 STKSAS
+430 STQSTTS
-436 EIRLVADLDGT
+436 ITLVADLDGT
-447 TYTGATTITADSAVG
+447 TYTGTTHITSASGVGDS
-462 ATVELNTGD
+462 VELNKGD
-471 TGETGDTGDTGDT
+471 SVE
-484 GNTRKLNKR
+484 LNKG

>member
-12 ARSIDI
+12 ARSVDI

-33 VPNIE
+33 VPAIE

-80 PYRHL
+80 PYKHL

-97 DIFVGIIKAVKYDA
+97 DIFVGIINAVKYDA

-122 LPNVQSA
+122 LPNVQSV
-129 FHVTNWKVMYP
+129 FHMTNWRVMYP
-140 ITIEKQTLRRA
+140 ITIEKQALKRA

-164 IINQVYQSAE
+164 IIDQVYQSAE

-225 FNETH
+225 FNESH
-230 VQNNTPIYKQCIFM
+230 VQNNTPVDKQCIFM

-299 TADELALMKNVKGVL
+299 TTDELNLMKNVKGVL
-314 VDEEWFQVYDNL
+314 VDEDWFQVYDNL
-326 FEFDETPVGSGL
+326 CEFDETRVGSGL
-338 YWNYWLHVWKTVS
+338 YWNYWLHVWKTIS

-363 KGATI
+363 SAAIDKPE
-368 ANPTTITVE
+368 NITVE
-377 ITGKDISEV
+377 ITGKDTSEA

-393 VKDNTATLAPNS
+393 VQDDTAALAPAS
-405 LNFVQTEALT
+405 LNFVQTKALT

-430 STKSAS
+430 STKSES
-436 EIRLVADLDGT
+436 EITLEADLDGT
-447 TYTGATTITADSAVG
+447 TYTGNTHITAASAVG
-462 ATVELNTGD
+462 DTVVLVKG
-471 TGETGDTGDTGDT
+471 
-484 GNTRKLNKR
+484 

>member
-12 ARSIDI
+12 GRSIDI

-33 VPNIE
+33 VPKIE

-80 PYRHL
+80 PYKHL

-97 DIFVGIIKAVKYDA
+97 DIFVGIIKAVKYDP
-111 EKGASREFKRT
+111 EKGSSREFKRT
-122 LPNVQSA
+122 LPNVQSV
-129 FHVTNWKVMYP
+129 FHLTNWRVMYP
-140 ITIEKQTLRRA
+140 ITIEKQALKRA

-164 IINQVYQSAE
+164 IIEQVYQSAE

-193 VYPQPIDTTDMDSVA
+193 VYPQPIDTTNMNSVA

-230 VQNNTPIYKQCIFM
+230 VQNNTPVAKQCIFM

-250 KFDVKVLASAF
+250 KFDVEVLASAF
-261 NMDKATFIGKLHL
+261 NMNKADFIGRLHL
-274 IDDFASFDNERFE
+274 IDDFSSFDNERFE

-292 STGLEEV
+292 SEGLEEV
-299 TADELALMKNVKGVL
+299 TAGELALMKDVKGVL
-314 VDEEWFQVYDNL
+314 LDEEWFQVYDNL
-326 FEFDETPVGSGL
+326 FEFDETRVGSGL
-338 YWNYWLHVWKTVS
+338 YWNYWLHVWKTIS

-363 KGATI
+363 SGATI
-368 ANPTTITVE
+368 ANPSTITVE
-377 ITGKDISEV
+377 ITGKDISDV
-386 GTIFTLN
+386 ATIFTLN
-393 VKDNTATLAPNS
+393 VQGDTPTLAPNS
-405 LNFVQTEALT
+405 ANFVQSEALT
-415 TEGIAVQKYGAVVIP
+415 TAGIAVQKYGAIVIP
-430 STKSAS
+430 STQAAT
-436 EIRLVADLDGT
+436 EITLVADLNGT
-447 TYTGATTITADSAVG
+447 TYTGATTITAASAVG
-462 ATVELNTGD
+462 DTVV
-471 TGETGDTGDTGDT
+471 
-484 GNTRKLNKR
+484 LNKG

>member
-33 VPNIE
+33 IPKIE
-38 KEQDIPKVGEIL
+38 QEQDIPKVGEIL
-50 FGNPTHSNEFINALI
+50 FGNPTHSNEFINALV
-65 NRIALVRMQS
+65 NRIALVRAQS

-80 PYRHL
+80 PYKHL
-85 KKGYLEFGETVE
+85 KKGYLEFGESVE
-97 DIFVGIIKAVKYDA
+97 DIFVGIIKAVKYDP

-122 LPNVQSA
+122 LPNVQSV
-129 FHVTNWKVMYP
+129 FHLTNWRVMYP
-140 ITIEKQTLRRA
+140 ITIEKQALRRA

-193 VYPQPIDTTDMDSVA
+193 VYTQSIDTSNMNSVA

-225 FNETH
+225 FNESH
-230 VQNNTPIYKQCIFM
+230 VQNNTALDKQCIFM

-250 KFDVKVLASAF
+250 KFDVEVLASAF
-261 NMDKATFIGKLHL
+261 NMNKAEFIGKLHL
-274 IDDFASFDNERFE
+274 IDDFSSFDNERFE

-299 TADELALMKNVKGVL
+299 TAEELALMENVKGVL
-314 VDEEWFQVYDNL
+314 LDEEWFQVYDNL
-326 FEFDETPVGSGL
+326 FEFNETPVGSGL

-351 YSPFANAIVFVD
+351 YSPFANAIAFVD
-363 KGATI
+363 SGATI
-368 ANPTTITVE
+368 VKPKTITVE
-377 ITGKDISEV
+377 VTGKDISEV

-393 VKDNTATLAPNS
+393 VKNDTATLAPNT

-415 TEGIAVQKYGAVVIP
+415 TAGIAIQKYGAIVIP
-430 STKSAS
+430 STQAAT
-436 EIRLVADLDGT
+436 EITLVADLDGT
-447 TYTGATTITADSAVG
+447 TYTGATAITSASAVG
-462 ATVELNTGD
+462 DTVDLQKG
-471 TGETGDTGDTGDT
+471 
-484 GNTRKLNKR
+484 

>member
-1 MARIIA
+1 MPRIIA

-33 VPNIE
+33 VPEIT
-38 KEQDIPKVGEIL
+38 KEEDIPKVGEIL
-50 FGNPTHSNEFINALI
+50 FGNPTHSNEFINALV
-65 NRIALVRMQS
+65 NRIALVRVQS

-80 PYRHL
+80 PYKHL

-111 EKGASREFKRT
+111 EKAYSREFKRT
-122 LPNVQSA
+122 LPNVQSV
-129 FHVTNWKVMYP
+129 FHLTNWRVMYP
-140 ITIEKQTLRRA
+140 ITIEKQALRRA
-151 FTSADGVTNLITS
+151 FMSLDGVTNLIST
-164 IINQVYQSAE
+164 IINQVYTAAE

-193 VYPQPIDTTDMDSVA
+193 VYPQPIDTANMNSVA

-225 FNETH
+225 FNELH
-230 VQNNTPIYKQCIFM
+230 VQNNTAIENQCIFM

-250 KFDVKVLASAF
+250 KFDVEVLASAF
-261 NMDKATFIGKLHL
+261 NMDKAEFIGKLHL
-274 IDDFASFDNERFE
+274 IDDFSSFDNERFE

-292 STGLEEV
+292 STSLEEV
-299 TADELALMKNVKGVL
+299 TADELALMKDVKGVL
-314 VDEEWFQVYDNL
+314 LDEEWFQVYDNL
-326 FEFDETPVGSGL
+326 FEFNETPVGSGL
-338 YWNYWLHVWKTVS
+338 YWNYWLHCWKTVS

-363 KGATI
+363 SKASI
-368 ANPTTITVE
+368 AKPSSITVE

-393 VKDNTATLAPNS
+393 VQDDTATLAPNT
-405 LNFVQTEALT
+405 LNFSQTEALT
-415 TEGIAVQKYGAVVIP
+415 TEGIAIQKYGAVIIP

-436 EIRLVADLDGT
+436 EITLVADLDGT
-447 TYTGATTITADSAVG
+447 TYTGATTITAASSV
-462 ATVELNTGD
+462 GD
-471 TGETGDTGDTGDT
+471 TVV
-484 GNTRKLNKR
+484 LNKG

>member
-33 VPNIE
+33 IPKIE

-50 FGNPTHSNEFINALI
+50 YGNPTHSNEFINALI

-97 DIFVGIIKAVKYDA
+97 DIFVGIIRGVKYDP

-122 LPNVQSA
+122 LPNVQSV
-129 FHVTNWKVMYP
+129 FHMTNWKVMYP
-140 ITIEKQTLRRA
+140 ISIEKQTLKRA

-193 VYPQPIDTTDMDSVA
+193 VCPQSIDTTNMDSVA

-225 FNETH
+225 FNEAH
-230 VQNNTPIYKQCIFM
+230 VQNNTPVDKQCIFM

-250 KFDVKVLASAF
+250 KFDVEVLASAF
-261 NMDKATFIGKLHL
+261 NMNKADFIGKLHL
-274 IDDFASFDNERFE
+274 IDDFSSFDNERFE
-287 AIREE
+287 DIRKE

-299 TADELALMKNVKGVL
+299 TTDELALMKNVKGVL
-314 VDEEWFQVYDNL
+314 LDEEWFQVYDNL
-326 FEFDETPVGSGL
+326 FEFDETRVGSGL
-338 YWNYWLHVWKTVS
+338 YWNYWLHVWKTIS

-363 KGATI
+363 KTGKI
-368 ANPTTITVE
+368 GKPESITVK
-377 ITGKDISEV
+377 ITGKDVSEV

-393 VKDNTATLAPNS
+393 VKDDTATLAPNS
-405 LNFVQTEALT
+405 VNFVQTEALT
-415 TEGIAVQKYGAVVIP
+415 RDGIAVQKYGAIVIP
-430 STKSAS
+430 STKYGTQ
-436 EIRLVADLDGT
+436 ITLVADLDGT
-447 TYTGATTITADSAVG
+447 TYTGTPNITADDAVGTAVVLSPPTSTAGDAVG
-462 ATVELNTGD
+462 AKAV
-471 TGETGDTGDTGDT
+471 
-484 GNTRKLNKR
+484 LNKG

>member
-33 VPNIE
+33 IPKIE
-38 KEQDIPKVGEIL
+38 NEQDIPKVGEIL

-80 PYRHL
+80 PYKHL

-97 DIFVGIIKAVKYDA
+97 DIFVGIIRAVKYDP

-122 LPNVQSA
+122 LPNVQSV
-129 FHVTNWKVMYP
+129 FHITNWRVMYP
-140 ITIEKQTLRRA
+140 ITIEKQALKRA

-164 IINQVYQSAE
+164 IIDQVYQSAE

-180 FKYLL
+180 FKYLI

-193 VYPQPIDTTDMDSVA
+193 VYPQPIDTTNMNNVA

-230 VQNNTPIYKQCIFM
+230 VQNNTPIDKQCIFM

-250 KFDVKVLASAF
+250 KFDVEVLASAF
-261 NMDKATFIGKLHL
+261 NMNKADFIGKLHL
-274 IDDFASFDNERFE
+274 IDDFSSFDNERFE

-299 TADELALMKNVKGVL
+299 TAAELTLMKRVKGVL
-314 VDEEWFQVYDNL
+314 LDEEWFQVYDNL
-326 FEFDETPVGSGL
+326 FEFDETRVGSGL
-338 YWNYWLHVWKTVS
+338 YWNYWLHVWKTIS

-363 KGATI
+363 NSSDAIAKPETI
-368 ANPTTITVE
+368 NVK

-393 VKDNTATLAPNS
+393 VQDNTATLAPNS
-405 LNFVQTEALT
+405 VNFVQTDALT
-415 TEGIAVQKYGAVVIP
+415 KEGIAVQKYGAIVIP
-430 STKSAS
+430 STKSES
-436 EIRLVADLDGT
+436 KITLVADLDGT
-447 TYTGATTITADSAVG
+447 TYTGDTNITSANGV
-462 ATVELNTGD
+462 GD
-471 TGETGDTGDTGDT
+471 TVILQKG
-484 GNTRKLNKR
+484 

>member
-1 MARIIA
+1 MARTIA

-33 VPNIE
+33 IPTIE
-38 KEQDIPKVGEIL
+38 KEEDIPKVGEIL

-80 PYRHL
+80 PYKHL

-97 DIFVGIIKAVKYDA
+97 DIFVGIIRAVKYDP

-122 LPNVQSA
+122 LPNVQSV
-129 FHVTNWKVMYP
+129 FHVTNWRVMYP
-140 ITIEKQTLRRA
+140 ITIEKQALKRA

-164 IINQVYQSAE
+164 IIDQVYQSAE

-193 VYPQPIDTTDMDSVA
+193 VYPQPIDTTNMNSVA

-230 VQNNTPIYKQCIFM
+230 VQNNTPIDKQCIFM

-250 KFDVKVLASAF
+250 KFDVEVLASAF
-261 NMDKATFIGKLHL
+261 NMNKADFIGKLHL
-274 IDDFASFDNERFE
+274 IDDFTSFDNERFE
-287 AIREE
+287 AIRQE

-299 TADELALMKNVKGVL
+299 TKEELTLMQNVKGVL
-314 VDEEWFQVYDNL
+314 LDEEWFQVYDNL
-326 FEFDETPVGSGL
+326 FEFDETRVGSGL
-338 YWNYWLHVWKTVS
+338 YWNYWLHVWKTIS

-363 KGATI
+363 NGATI
-368 ANPTTITVE
+368 NKPESITVK
-377 ITGKDISEV
+377 ITGKDTSEV
-386 GTIFTLN
+386 GTILTLN
-393 VKDNTATLAPNS
+393 VENDNPTLEPNS
-405 LNFVQTEALT
+405 VNFVQTETLT
-415 TEGIAVQKYGAVVIP
+415 KAGIAVQKYGAIVIP
-430 STKSAS
+430 KAQSTSP
-436 EIRLVADLDGT
+436 ITLQADLDGT
-447 TYTGATTITADSAVG
+447 TYSAGVTITGESDV
-462 ATVELNTGD
+462 GD
-471 TGETGDTGDTGDT
+471 TVT
-484 GNTRKLNKR
+484 LNKG

>member
-33 VPNIE
+33 IPIIE
-38 KEQDIPKVGEIL
+38 TEQDIPKVGEIL
-50 FGNPTHSNEFINALI
+50 YGNPTHSNEFINALI

-80 PYRHL
+80 PYKHL

-97 DIFVGIIKAVKYDA
+97 DIFVGIIRAVKYDP

-122 LPNVQSA
+122 LPNVQSV
-129 FHVTNWKVMYP
+129 FHTTNWKVMYP
-140 ITIEKQTLRRA
+140 ITIEKQALKRA

-164 IINQVYQSAE
+164 IIDQVYQSAE

-193 VYPQPIDTTDMDSVA
+193 VYPQPIDTTNMNSVA
-208 VAFRGKSNLLPI
+208 VAFRGKSNLLTI

-225 FNETH
+225 FNEAH
-230 VQNNTPIYKQCIFM
+230 VQNNTPVDKQSVFM

-250 KFDVKVLASAF
+250 KFDVEVLASAF
-261 NMDKATFIGKLHL
+261 NMNKADFIGKLHL
-274 IDDFASFDNERFE
+274 IDDFSSFDNERFE
-287 AIREE
+287 AIRKE

-299 TADELALMKNVKGVL
+299 TTDELTLMKNVKGVL
-314 VDEEWFQVYDNL
+314 LDEEWFQVYDNL
-326 FEFDETPVGSGL
+326 FEFDETRVGSGL
-338 YWNYWLHVWKTVS
+338 YWNYWLHVWKTIS

-363 KGATI
+363 SAAAIDKPESI
-368 ANPTTITVE
+368 NVN

-386 GTIFTLN
+386 GTIFTLD
-393 VKDNTATLAPNS
+393 VQGDTATLAPNS
-405 LNFVQTEALT
+405 VNFVQTETLT
-415 TEGIAVQKYGAVVIP
+415 KAGIAVQKYGAIVIP
-430 STKSAS
+430 STQNNTA
-436 EIRLVADLDGT
+436 ITLVADLDGT
-447 TYTGATTITADSAVG
+447 TYTGAETISDASAVG
-462 ATVELNTGD
+462 DSVV
-471 TGETGDTGDTGDT
+471 
-484 GNTRKLNKR
+484 LNKG

>member
-1 MARIIA
+1 MARIIT
-7 KTKLD
+7 KTNLD

-18 LNVIRNNAS
+18 INVIRNNAS

-33 VPNIE
+33 IPTIE

-50 FGNPTHSNEFINALI
+50 YGNPTHSNEFINALI

-80 PYRHL
+80 PYKHL

-97 DIFVGIIKAVKYDA
+97 DIFVGIIRAVKYDP

-122 LPNVQSA
+122 LPNVQSV
-129 FHVTNWKVMYP
+129 FHMTNWKVMYP
-140 ITIEKQTLRRA
+140 ITIEKQSLKRA

-164 IINQVYQSAE
+164 IIDQVYKSAE

-193 VYPQPIDTTDMDSVA
+193 VYPQPIDTTNMNSVA

-230 VQNNTPIYKQCIFM
+230 VQNNTPIDKQCIFM

-250 KFDVKVLASAF
+250 KFDVEVLAGAF
-261 NMDKATFIGKLHL
+261 NMNKADFIGKLHL
-274 IDDFASFDNERFE
+274 IDDFSSFDNERFE
-287 AIREE
+287 AIRKE

-314 VDEEWFQVYDNL
+314 LDEDWFQVYDNL
-326 FEFDETPVGSGL
+326 FEFDETHVGSGL
-338 YWNYWLHVWKTVS
+338 YWNYWLHVWKTIS
-351 YSPFANAIVFVD
+351 YSPFANAIVFVAND
-363 KGATI
+363 AAI
-368 ANPTTITVE
+368 AKPESITVT
-377 ITGKDISEV
+377 ITGKDTSEV
-386 GTIFTLN
+386 GTIFTLD
-393 VKDNTATLAPNS
+393 VKDDTATLAPNS
-405 LNFVQTEALT
+405 VNFVQTEALT
-415 TEGIAVQKYGAVVIP
+415 REGIAVQKYGAIVIP
-430 STKSAS
+430 STKSDTGIS
-436 EIRLVADLDGT
+436 LVADLDGT
-447 TYTGATTITADSAVG
+447 TYKGIDQITATNAVG
-462 ATVELNTGD
+462 DTVV
-471 TGETGDTGDTGDT
+471 
-484 GNTRKLNKR
+484 LNKG

>member
-12 ARSIDI
+12 ARTIDI

-33 VPNIE
+33 VPEITQ
-38 KEQDIPKVGEIL
+38 EQDIPKVGEIL

-65 NRIALVRMQS
+65 NRIALVRVQS

-80 PYRHL
+80 PYKHL
-85 KKGYLEFGETVE
+85 KKGYLEFGESVE

-122 LPNVQSA
+122 LPNVQSV
-129 FHVTNWKVMYP
+129 FHLTNWRVMYP
-140 ITIEKQTLRRA
+140 ITIEKEALRRA
-151 FTSADGVTNLITS
+151 FTSADGVTNLISS
-164 IINQVYQSAE
+164 IINQVYTAAE

-185 IKAISHGK
+185 IKSISHGK
-193 VYPQPIDTTDMDSVA
+193 VYPQAIDTADMKSVA

-225 FNETH
+225 FNESH
-230 VQNNTPIYKQCIFM
+230 VQNNTAIEKQCIFM

-250 KFDVKVLASAF
+250 KFDVEVLASAF
-261 NMDKATFIGKLHL
+261 NMNKADFIGKLHL
-274 IDDFASFDNERFE
+274 IDDFSSFDNERFE

-299 TADELALMKNVKGVL
+299 TPDELALMKDVKAVL
-314 VDEEWFQVYDNL
+314 LDEEWFQVYDNL
-326 FEFDETPVGSGL
+326 FEFNETPVGSGL
-338 YWNYWLHVWKTVS
+338 YWNYWLHCWKTVS
-351 YSPFANAIVFVD
+351 YSPFANAIAFVNST
-363 KGATI
+363 ASI
-368 ANPTTITVE
+368 AKPSTITVE

-393 VKDNTATLAPNS
+393 VQDDTATLAPNT

-415 TEGIAVQKYGAVVIP
+415 TNGIAVQKYGAVIIP

-436 EIRLVADLDGT
+436 EITLVADLDGT
-447 TYTGATTITADSAVG
+447 AYTGATAITGASAVG
-462 ATVELNTGD
+462 DTVV
-471 TGETGDTGDTGDT
+471 
-484 GNTRKLNKR
+484 LNKG